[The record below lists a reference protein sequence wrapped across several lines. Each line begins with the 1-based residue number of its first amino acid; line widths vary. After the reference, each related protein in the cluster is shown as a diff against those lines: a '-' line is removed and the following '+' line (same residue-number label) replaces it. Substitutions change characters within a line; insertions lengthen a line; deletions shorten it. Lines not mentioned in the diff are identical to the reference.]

1 MLIRN
6 RQLLA
11 ALGTTGSQHAAAI
24 LRGHPLTETMLVCSP
39 AIVGLECSFH
49 LFCYL
54 SVIISHFGL
63 QRYLFLFIPPKFC
76 ANFRFKAI
84 VFLVL
89 SIGFWSFCGWERWF
103 LAVGSGGFWRWGA
116 VVFLQR
122 TFLGRVSLAML
133 LCETPQ
139 CDVSTVN
146 VKSRDV
152 TLWRLLICAE
162 HSYCY
167 SA

>member
-89 SIGFWSFCGWERWF
+89 SIGFWSFCGGKRWF
-103 LAVGSGGFWRWGA
+103 LAAEAVFFGGGGG
-116 VVFLQR
+116 VFLQR

-133 LCETPQ
+133 LCKTPQ
-139 CDVSTVN
+139 CDVSTFHIHC
-146 VKSRDV
+146 RDV

-162 HSYCY
+162 HSYCH